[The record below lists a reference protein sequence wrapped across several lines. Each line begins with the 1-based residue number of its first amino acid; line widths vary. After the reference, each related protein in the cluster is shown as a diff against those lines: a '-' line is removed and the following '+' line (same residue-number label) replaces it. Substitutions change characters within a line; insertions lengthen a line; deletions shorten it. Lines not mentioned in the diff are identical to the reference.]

1 MRYRACVNICIYF
14 FLCIHIKMKPY
25 AFYCLAFQTW
35 CSPEYK
41 IHGLWP
47 DYDATSYPSYCTDT
61 PFDLDELKKSP
72 KYEKLLD
79 NWYDCTFNETIALYE
94 HEWLKHGTCVA
105 VQTGFGQNEYF
116 EKTLELFIQYKD
128 LGLEEIHL
136 DLNFVPTQLMRL
148 DWSAL

>member
-1 MRYRACVNICIYF
+1 
-14 FLCIHIKMKPY
+14 MKPY

-35 CSPEYK
+35 CSPGYK

-72 KYEKLLD
+72 KYTELLD
-79 NWYDCTFNETIALYE
+79 NWYDCTLNETIALYE

-116 EKTLELFIQYKD
+116 EKTLELFMQYKD
-128 LGLEEIHL
+128 IGLEEIHL
-136 DLNFVPTQLMRL
+136 DLNFAPIAGVTPPARPPLWINLTQAGLHN
-148 DWSAL
+148 

>member
-1 MRYRACVNICIYF
+1 MSVYY
-14 FLCIHIKMKPY
+14 LYMKPY

-35 CSPEYK
+35 CSPDYK

-61 PFDLDELKKSP
+61 PFDLDELKKST
-72 KYEKLLD
+72 KYAEILE
-79 NWYDCTFNETIALYE
+79 NWSDCTMNETFALYE

-116 EKTLELFIQYKD
+116 EKTLELFMQYKD
-128 LGLEEIHL
+128 MGLEEIHL
-136 DLNFVPTQLMRL
+136 ELDFMPMTVGPSPPLFLNYSP
-148 DWSAL
+148 

>member
-1 MRYRACVNICIYF
+1 
-14 FLCIHIKMKPY
+14 MKPY

-79 NWYDCTFNETIALYE
+79 NWYDCTMNETIALYE
-94 HEWLKHGTCVA
+94 HEWLKHGTCYA

-116 EKTLELFIQYKD
+116 EKTLELFMQYKD

-136 DLNFVPTQLMRL
+136 DLNFAPTQLMRL